1 LSDEKETIL
10 DPDGFITI
18 KKKPSREEIEKH
30 YSNLYVNYKDKK
42 IRKNYQEEYDA
53 KEIQHIN
60 LLNDLC
66 LYSITKIRNN
76 WKENPGS
83 FFEVGVGEGFLLER
97 ARSNGWNIQGID
109 FNKFGIE
116 KFNPQL
122 IDSVEFGDAFEMI
135 EKYRKVGKRYD
146 VCVIQNILEHVL
158 EPKTLLFNLK
168 DLLTEN
174 GIIVIKVPNDFSR
187 VQRRAYDLGIVK
199 EKFWIV
205 PPEHLNYFNT
215 ENISIF
221 LENLDFKVLD
231 TYASFPIDFFL
242 FHKGSN
248 YVINEKNGKDA
259 HKARIELDL
268 IMAEGG
274 IENYHRLCQS
284 LILCNVGRSL
294 TIIIEKKK

>member
-1 LSDEKETIL
+1 LNDEKETIL

-187 VQRRAYDLGIVK
+187 VQSRAYDLGIVK

-248 YVINEKNGKDA
+248 YVINEKKWE
-259 HKARIELDL
+259 R
-268 IMAEGG
+268 
-274 IENYHRLCQS
+274 C
-284 LILCNVGRSL
+284 
-294 TIIIEKKK
+294 T